1 LKFGDIVTAV
11 ASIAVL
17 MVLFSYPL
25 GLVLDPQTWWG
36 QWANSAISILL
47 SAMIVG
53 YIFAGKI
60 WEEARIRAILR
71 IVILGAV
78 LFIFYMTIRLSS
90 ADFISWVMEA
100 YPHPEYS
107 AADWYRLDGMV
118 LGYNLFLN
126 VVFLLAV
133 GFIGL
138 YVGSMLRKP
147 KKS

>member
-25 GLVLDPQTWWG
+25 GFVLDPQTWWG
-36 QWANSAISILL
+36 QWANSAISIFL
-47 SAMIVG
+47 SALIVG

-71 IVILGAV
+71 IVVLGAV

-90 ADFISWVMEA
+90 ADFISWVREA

-133 GFIGL
+133 SFIGL